1 MMNIRNSSKCLIGFG
16 LGIILSMGVRAVENP
31 PGPQKSLAI
40 EGDHFTGTK
49 AVRLNGRATSFNVE
63 SDQKILA
70 TIPSGL
76 TGRVSVI
83 VDTPDGAVEYQV
95 SLPATVDVSKNTPNV
110 QSIRPNFGTAN
121 GGTEVQIMGKNFN
134 RDMKFKVLFDGTP
147 SPTVAFVNPSLLT
160 ATTPPHLQGR
170 IGVVVEADNG
180 LSLDVPE
187 GFEYRTALSIQ
198 RVNPP
203 SASARGGVTVT
214 LEGAGFLK
222 KENIKVVIGGLEAEV
237 LDVNQDSKVLV
248 RVPAHVEGDVDV
260 VVSQTDEQVTRLEKG
275 FRYVGEPTIKS
286 IHVE

>member
-1 MMNIRNSSKCLIGFG
+1 MNIRNSAQCLVVFG
-16 LGIILSMGVRAVENP
+16 LGIILSMGVRALENP
-31 PGPQKSLAI
+31 LVPQKSLAI

-63 SDQKILA
+63 SDQKIRA

-76 TGRVSVI
+76 TGHVTVI

-95 SLPATVDVSKNTPNV
+95 NLPATVDVSKNTPNV

-134 RDMKFKVLFDGTP
+134 RDMKFKVLFDGAP
-147 SPTVAFVNPSLLT
+147 SPTVTFVNPSLLT
-160 ATTPPHLQGR
+160 AMTPPHLQGR
-170 IGVVVEADNG
+170 IGVVVEGDNG

-203 SASARGGVTVT
+203 SASARGGVSVT